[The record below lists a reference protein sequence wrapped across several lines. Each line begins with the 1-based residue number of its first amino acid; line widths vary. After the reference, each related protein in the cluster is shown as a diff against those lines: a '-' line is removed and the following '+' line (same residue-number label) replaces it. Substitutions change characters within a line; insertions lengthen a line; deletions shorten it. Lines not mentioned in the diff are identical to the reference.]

1 MPEQNELCFLDLK
14 DDRWMTFIDSH
25 PQANI
30 FHHPAW
36 IQLLFETYHYRP
48 FIAAILDAEDK
59 ICAGI
64 PVMEVKSLFTGRRW
78 VSLPFSDYC
87 IPLAIDE
94 PSLRTLIG
102 QLVQYRKDQKI
113 PNIELRWEL
122 PGSTSFYSS
131 DAQFVLQTIALDRN
145 PEVVAKR
152 FERVHRQNIRS
163 AEKRGVIIEKG
174 EQVEHMRIFYELQV
188 ETRHRKGIPAQPWSY
203 FKKFASLI
211 FEKGLG
217 FVLLAR
223 KDEEYLAGIVFFNW
237 GKSMVAKYAASRED
251 RLNLRPNNLLF
262 WTGIQWGCENGFAE
276 FDMGRT
282 DIDHVGL
289 RRYKKG
295 WGATEKPLYY
305 STLSTRQARPTD
317 GKVMDIL
324 HHVIQNSPAW
334 VCRISGE
341 LLYRHIG

>member
-1 MPEQNELCFLDLK
+1 
-14 DDRWMTFIDSH
+14 MTFIESH

-36 IQLLFETYHYRP
+36 IQLLYETYGYRP
-48 FIAAILDAEDK
+48 FITAMSDAGGK

-87 IPLAIDE
+87 IPLANDE
-94 PSLRTLIG
+94 QCLRTL
-102 QLVQYRKDQKI
+102 LNRLAQYREAQGI

-122 PGSTSFYSS
+122 PGSTPFYHS
-131 DAQFVLQTIALDRN
+131 DAQYILQTIPLDRN

-163 AEKRGVIIEKG
+163 AEKRGVVIEKG
-174 EQVEHMRIFYELQV
+174 DQFEHMRIYYNLQL

-203 FKKFASLI
+203 FSKLVPLI

-223 KDEEYLAGIVFFNW
+223 KDDEYLAGIVFFNW

-251 RLNLRPNNLLF
+251 SLNLRPNNLLF
-262 WTGIQWGCENGFAE
+262 WTGIQWGCEHGFAE

-282 DIDHVGL
+282 DIDHAGL

-295 WGATEKPLYY
+295 WGASEKPLYY

-317 GKVMDIL
+317 GKIMDIV
-324 HHVIQNSPAW
+324 HRVIQNSPVW